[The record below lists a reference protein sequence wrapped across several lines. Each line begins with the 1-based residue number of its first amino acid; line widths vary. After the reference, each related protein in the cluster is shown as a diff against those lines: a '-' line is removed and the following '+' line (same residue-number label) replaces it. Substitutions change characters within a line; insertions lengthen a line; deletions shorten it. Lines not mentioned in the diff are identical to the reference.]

1 MTAFVETSD
10 HDGDVRLIR
19 LNDPDRRNAM
29 SLALGAQLREA
40 VAGCSAGG
48 VRVVVVTGAGSAF
61 CAGADLPELF
71 GDPERPL
78 PETTAVLH
86 EYYRAFLDLYDLPI
100 PTIAAVNGPAVG
112 AGLNVALACDLRIAG
127 ASATFGATFARI
139 GLHPGGGCT
148 WFLVRELGYP
158 RALEILL
165 QGRTLDATEA
175 TGTGLAAGPSDDPVA
190 DALDLARG
198 IAETEPW
205 LAVQIKRTARLAAG
219 GASLE
224 AVIDAETSAQAESAR
239 SEQLQAWV
247 ERFR

>member
-1 MTAFVETSD
+1 MTLVETSD

-19 LNDPDRRNAM
+19 LNDPDRRNVM
-29 SLALGAQLREA
+29 SLSLGAALRDT
-40 VAGCSAGG
+40 VARCSAEG
-48 VRVVVVTGAGSAF
+48 VRAVVITGAGSAF

-78 PETTAVLH
+78 PETAAALH
-86 EYYRAFLDLYDLPI
+86 DYYRAFLDVYDLGI

-112 AGLNVALACDLRIAG
+112 AGLNLALACDMRIAG
-127 ASATFGATFARI
+127 AGATFGATFARI

-148 WFLVRELGYP
+148 WFLVHQLGYAG
-158 RALEILL
+158 ALEILL
-165 QGRTLDATEA
+165 RGRTLDAAEA
-175 TGTGLAAGPSDDPVA
+175 TGNGLATGPSDDPVRE
-190 DALDLARG
+190 ALDLARG

-205 LAVQIKRTARLAAG
+205 LAAQIKRTARLAAG

-224 AVIDAETSAQAESAR
+224 AVIEAETSAQAESAR

-247 ERFR
+247 ARFR